1 LSPWVSTAGKYVAL
15 ALLIVFLGV
24 AWWWVPKWQ
33 VNRLRA
39 TIPDAK
45 ARADVEDNWRKT
57 IGQLYGGAAVLLATG
72 FAYYQFKETLKQT
85 ELSRQASQKQADR
98 SVKASR
104 DLLISQQVS
113 KGFEQ
118 LGSDKLVLRLGG
130 IYALEGAMNASPE
143 YHRPIVESL
152 CAFIR
157 DTTRA
162 PGPEEKEVT
171 TDIQAALTVLGRR
184 ATVQQETLDLSNTVL
199 RNADLTGANLA
210 GANLSAAR
218 LSGINLSAANLSGA
232 NLAGAK
238 LSGAKLFRTNLAG
251 ANLSGATF
259 LAADLSGA
267 VLLGANLS
275 EAFLSAANLSEANDL
290 TQAQLDQA
298 CGDQTKL
305 RPGFTI
311 RSCIK

>member
-1 LSPWVSTAGKYVAL
+1 M
-15 ALLIVFLGV
+15 LIVLLAV
-24 AWWWVPKWQ
+24 VWWWVPRWQ
-33 VNRLRA
+33 VNRLRLS
-39 TIPDAK
+39 IRDPK

-57 IGQLYGGAAVLLATG
+57 IGQLFGGVAVLLAAT

-85 ELSRQASQKQADR
+85 ELARQASQEQADR
-98 SVKASR
+98 SLKTSR

-130 IYALEGAMNASPE
+130 IYALEGVMNASPE
-143 YHRPIVESL
+143 YHRPVVESL

-162 PGPEEKEVT
+162 PGPEEKEVA

-184 ATVQQETLDLSNTVL
+184 TTVQQETLDLSNSVL

-218 LSGINLSAANLSGA
+218 LSGANLTSANLVGA

-238 LSGAKLFRTNLAG
+238 LHGTKLTEAK
-251 ANLSGATF
+251 LSGANPSGADL

-267 VLLGANLS
+267 TLLGANLS
-275 EAFLSAANLSEANDL
+275 EAFLSAANLSEANNL
-290 TQAQLDQA
+290 TQAQLDSA
-298 CGDQTKL
+298 CGDETKL
-305 RPGFTI
+305 RRGLKI
-311 RSCIK
+311 KSCIK